1 MANSLMLCRPVLP
14 TLGAGGGCSEGASGK
29 NRVSLSSLH
38 APILFSG
45 FPVYEEIVASRVTLP
60 SKGEGKCVCV
70 FECKGI
76 QFPSTHLRFSRQ
88 AHDKITKKKQT
99 ENQTTKMK

>member
-1 MANSLMLCRPVLP
+1 MRWNTKRRRGRETEALLGKMANSLILCRPVLP

-60 SKGEGKCVCV
+60 S
-70 FECKGI
+70 
-76 QFPSTHLRFSRQ
+76 
-88 AHDKITKKKQT
+88 
-99 ENQTTKMK
+99 